1 MRTQPVLIVILSL
14 KTSSCVRDSGI
25 VRGRGLAAPPPLSI
39 NIGGGAGSGLEYRYA
54 GQSDGYGGYGEHRD
68 VYGGQSDIYGGQNH
82 VYGGQSDVYGGQ
94 SDMYGGQSDFY
105 GGQND
110 VYGGLNDLSIE
121 HSASYEGQSNGYG
134 GQNDMYDDQRGY
146 NEVYGGYNDIYD
158 GNIEVYGGKWN
169 VYTGTSDET
178 NSRSDQSD
186 KYTGH
191 RNLYETQSDIYGQN
205 EVYGVDESD
214 IYAGG
219 QASTAQTHGYTGWGE
234 VQAPWQA
241 HSTNTVYEGT
251 GGFKPYYDN
260 SQEDERQSLNF
271 ANKGE
276 NTEYGSWD
284 VVYQGRSEKEEEGE
298 EEENI
303 YKEVSIIDRLKSL
316 YEKVKNNK
324 TPTQYASPSYNGEG
338 EKPRA
343 GKRKDTARSRGNTSN
358 VRFPNFEGKGVKP
371 GSRQEETHTDR
382 SRMDI
387 KETKARMLSTEE
399 WLQYRQQRGDNIHY
413 PRGGNKEM
421 ENDIITV
428 DNLYSWVPPPKGPD
442 VFTVNV
448 ESALKF

>member
-1 MRTQPVLIVILSL
+1 M
-14 KTSSCVRDSGI
+14 G
-25 VRGRGLAAPPPLSI
+25 
-39 NIGGGAGSGLEYRYA
+39 
-54 GQSDGYGGYGEHRD
+54 
-68 VYGGQSDIYGGQNH
+68 
-82 VYGGQSDVYGGQ
+82 
-94 SDMYGGQSDFY
+94 
-105 GGQND
+105 
-110 VYGGLNDLSIE
+110 
-121 HSASYEGQSNGYG
+121 
-134 GQNDMYDDQRGY
+134 
-146 NEVYGGYNDIYD
+146 
-158 GNIEVYGGKWN
+158 
-169 VYTGTSDET
+169 
-178 NSRSDQSD
+178 
-186 KYTGH
+186 
-191 RNLYETQSDIYGQN
+191 
-205 EVYGVDESD
+205 DESD

-260 SQEDERQSLNF
+260 SQE
-271 ANKGE
+271 
-276 NTEYGSWD
+276 
-284 VVYQGRSEKEEEGE
+284 
-298 EEENI
+298 
-303 YKEVSIIDRLKSL
+303 
-316 YEKVKNNK
+316 
-324 TPTQYASPSYNGEG
+324 G

-387 KETKARMLSTEE
+387 KEAKARMLSTEE